1 MYYCTTSPK
10 CKGYYIFDGVTSG
23 GTYEFMGHIPDGPAA
38 SITSKA
44 APAAGTATPATK
56 TADAPTKGDIPVETK
71 MYKLAPIYG
80 KGKLVTPIKAK
91 MYKIGSVYDS

>member
-10 CKGYYIFDGVTSG
+10 CKGYCIFDGVTSG
-23 GTYEFMGHIPDGPAA
+23 GTYEFMGRIPDGRAA
-38 SITSKA
+38 SVTSKA
-44 APAAGTATPATK
+44 APEAGTATPATK

-71 MYKLAPIYG
+71 MDKVALIYG
-80 KGKLVTPIKAK
+80 EGKLVTPINTK